1 MNDAKVDSEDVKNGD
16 TSLGEAIQSV
26 RKPHLRQGRFN
37 RFSVMGFLLPFQ
49 SLITSIVCHSPVN
62 SRQVTIAWLIIKL
75 IAYGF
80 LLIGAPW
87 AFVTGAFLIFVAI
100 ALDGSDG
107 EIGRYKA
114 RAMTPEEDVS
124 TFING
129 LYLDR
134 ISHIIST
141 PLWPLA
147 IAWGLYTI
155 TGDPLVIIA
164 SGGVMALQLMRRLEP
179 FLNLYIESR
188 FKSRVKK
195 MVENGG
201 FSDLRSMTDQTE
213 SILSRLIATANL
225 WIKNGKLFNFAMLI
239 LGLVDG
245 ILLGFTNTSESF
257 ALYWGFLICGMM
269 SVIVIVFSMFRTV
282 RNQNILKGLCKE
294 IDQK

>member
-16 TSLGEAIQSV
+16 TGLGEAIQSV

-114 RAMTPEEDVS
+114 RAMTPASMLRDVARIGACRGVQAS
-124 TFING
+124 VKTEKTFALAFG
-129 LYLDR
+129 HR
-134 ISHIIST
+134 PACRC
-141 PLWPLA
+141 PLNYGWN
-147 IAWGLYTI
+147 AWKG
-155 TGDPLVIIA
+155 
-164 SGGVMALQLMRRLEP
+164 R
-179 FLNLYIESR
+179 FLNR
-188 FKSRVKK
+188 K
-195 MVENGG
+195 
-201 FSDLRSMTDQTE
+201 
-213 SILSRLIATANL
+213 NL
-225 WIKNGKLFNFAMLI
+225 HPN
-239 LGLVDG
+239 
-245 ILLGFTNTSESF
+245 
-257 ALYWGFLICGMM
+257 
-269 SVIVIVFSMFRTV
+269 
-282 RNQNILKGLCKE
+282 
-294 IDQK
+294 